1 MIDLLVIAKAP
12 QPGGSKTR
20 LCPPFSYEQAASL
33 AEAALVD
40 TLHAVAAVPS
50 ERRVLVLDG
59 EPGSWLDDGF
69 RVLAQRGAGLDVR
82 LASAFEDAHDGRP
95 MLLIGMDTP
104 QIKPSQLQHAAGL
117 MREGGAVLGEALDGG
132 WWAIGLQEPRRE
144 IFEGVPM
151 STPDTGRL
159 QRKRL
164 EELGIRFT
172 SLEVLRDIDTA
183 EDAHAVAEEHPQLR
197 FSKMLESMNGRS
209 GRNRRPG

>member
-20 LCPPFSYEQAASL
+20 LCPPFSYEQAAVL
-33 AEAALVD
+33 AEEALVD
-40 TLHAVAAVPS
+40 TLNSVAAVAS

-59 EPGSWLDDGF
+59 EPGSWLSDGF
-69 RVLAQRGAGLDVR
+69 QVMSQRGTGLDER

-95 MLLIGMDTP
+95 MLLVGMDTP
-104 QIKPSQLQHAAGL
+104 QVTPSQLQGAAEL
-117 MREGGAVLGEALDGG
+117 MREGCAVLGEALDGG

-159 QRKRL
+159 QRERL
-164 EELGIRFT
+164 ERLGIKVA

-183 EDAHAVAEEHPQLR
+183 GDARAVAEEHPHLR

-209 GRNRRPG
+209 GWNRRNG